1 MAAATVEATIPTK
14 MYIDGAWCDADNGRT
29 LAVINPA
36 DESVL
41 AEVAYGSRA
50 EAERAIAA
58 AARALPAWRA
68 LSAYERARVLK
79 KTAEHLRDRAD
90 RIARVLTQEQGKP
103 LSEAKTEVLHAA
115 DTFEWFAEEGK
126 RAYGRIIPPSNT
138 AKRYYAI
145 KHPMG
150 VVGTITPW
158 NFPAALPSRKIAP
171 ALAVGCTVVSRPAEQ
186 TPFTLILMFECLA
199 DAGIPPGVAN
209 LVIGPA
215 RSIADAFFEHPAVR
229 KISFT
234 GSTEVGKELI
244 GRSAN
249 QVKRLSLELGGH
261 APLIVFP
268 DADVS
273 QVAQAAVV
281 GKFRN
286 NGQVCIAPS
295 RFYVH
300 QKIAADFTDAAV
312 ELARNLKL
320 GNGLEPGVQVG
331 PMFEARAL
339 DKTVG
344 LIEDARGKGA
354 RILTGGGRS
363 KRFDRGYWFE
373 PTIIREV
380 NGQMKLMTEEPFAPV
395 MPLLDF
401 DKLDDVITAA
411 NNTPYGLAAYVFTN
425 DLTVATR
432 MAEGLEAGIIG
443 INDPVPAT
451 PQCPFGG
458 MKESGMGRELGS
470 EGLDAYLETKYVSV
484 GLRQ

>member
-1 MAAATVEATIPTK
+1 MAAATAEATIPTK

-41 AEVAYGSRA
+41 AQVAYGSRA

-68 LSAYERARVLK
+68 VSAYERARVLK
-79 KTAEHLRDRAD
+79 KTAELLRDRAD

-145 KHPMG
+145 RHAIG

-363 KRFDRGYWFE
+363 ERFTKGYYFE
-373 PTIIREV
+373 PTVIKEV
-380 NGQMKLMTEEPFAPV
+380 KGEMKLMTEEPFAPV
-395 MPLLDF
+395 MPLLEF
-401 DKLDDVITAA
+401 DKLDDVIAAA
-411 NNTPYGLAAYVFTN
+411 NDTPYGLAAYVFTN
-425 DLTVATR
+425 DLTIATR
-432 MAEGLEAGIIG
+432 MAEGIEAGIIG
-443 INDPVPAT
+443 INDPVPST

-458 MKESGMGRELGS
+458 MKESGMGRELGI